1 MHVYICIETCTYAYT
16 CICINMIYRR
26 DLPASC
32 HMNICIY
39 IYLFIYVYTYTFTF
53 ICEYVYMCIHINNRC
68 SLPAPATHGMALS
81 KFGQRMHSC
90 HRCCF
95 LAGCSTYCKTY
106 IHILLYI
113 YILCYVYTHQP
124 FRNPNIFCYVN
135 KYQVISYS
143 VYVHCFT

>member
-1 MHVYICIETCTYAYT
+1 MHTHIYALIWYTGATYLLFVTLIYVY
-16 CICINMIYRR
+16 
-26 DLPASC
+26 
-32 HMNICIY
+32 IY
-39 IYLFIYVYTYTFTF
+39 IYLFMYTYIHLHLYVNMY
-53 ICEYVYMCIHINNRC
+53 ICAINNRC

-135 KYQVISYS
+135 IYQVISYS
-143 VYVHCFT
+143 VYVHCFTWLHTCHAVM